1 MRPVGWKQLLR
12 SSEPAVVCQRS
23 CSNQW
28 ALWRRSGG
36 DRRIRRTGTWR
47 ECCARDGTV
56 GVAQYVISTLQSTE
70 GRVNARETGASC
82 NDWISWSNN
91 YSVWPPRIEALEKL
105 PGRSRR
111 HKTTPVLRSVSFL
124 AGCGPTISA
133 RENFEGPHV
142 WPNGRTLLQDAQK
155 GRRAVRET

>member
-1 MRPVGWKQLLR
+1 MRGRQ
-12 SSEPAVVCQRS
+12 EPAVTTGYHG
-23 CSNQW
+23 
-28 ALWRRSGG
+28 AIIILSG
-36 DRRIRRTGTWR
+36 RPRT
-47 ECCARDGTV
+47 
-56 GVAQYVISTLQSTE
+56 
-70 GRVNARETGASC
+70 
-82 NDWISWSNN
+82 
-91 YSVWPPRIEALEKL
+91 EALEKL